1 MAHAEA
7 RGSVYEHSD
16 LVRAHLGK
24 LWTKFVPHKNYKNTE
39 TLLKEGQLTFWNNPY
54 AEFYDS
60 YTWLNKNVHYNTIEN
75 LAYEF
80 LSSKPGDGK
89 KFSVEALK
97 TTPLI
102 AANPLSEEPIHFRVE
117 SAMMKGV
124 GLGYRKPFDR
134 NTKNTDNIPKN
145 IETMVL
151 YTDKQIISKNAGDVE
166 LDPSDLFE
174 GSIFQAMINKI
185 KKDSTDPIYGYK
197 RDHVFLT
204 SNSYP
209 FIPEKIRG

>member
-1 MAHAEA
+1 PEYFGPGASPNKGVSGEKALAQIGGVLTAQDAAPITMGDYIMPPDVAKEFMENVTPTMHNPCFDEPAIAGLNSLYYFNHHLFLQRHQEPNELDVGMAHAEA

-24 LWTKFVPHKNYKNTE
+24 LWTKFVPHKNYKNTG

-75 LAYEF
+75 LTYEF

-97 TTPLI
+97 T
-102 AANPLSEEPIHFRVE
+102 
-117 SAMMKGV
+117 
-124 GLGYRKPFDR
+124 
-134 NTKNTDNIPKN
+134 
-145 IETMVL
+145 
-151 YTDKQIISKNAGDVE
+151 
-166 LDPSDLFE
+166 
-174 GSIFQAMINKI
+174 
-185 KKDSTDPIYGYK
+185 
-197 RDHVFLT
+197 
-204 SNSYP
+204 
-209 FIPEKIRG
+209 